1 MMHCR
6 HSGLQDSGGQF
17 LSRVH
22 RCALQVATVLI
33 SGFISLEIFFKR
45 TGDSLGIPKRKE
57 KEEGYRKQD
66 DINVIKVHYYA
77 LQKSQN
83 ETSYFINSQSKQK
96 IDMNVAG
103 K

>member
-66 DINVIKVHYYA
+66 DINVIDHKWSSVPECQRHEIF
-77 LQKSQN
+77 N
-83 ETSYFINSQSKQK
+83 NSSR
-96 IDMNVAG
+96 I
-103 K
+103 